1 LGYVIL
7 VTGGSR
13 SGKSEYA
20 ERVAEALG
28 GSKVFVATCPPVDRE
43 MEERIRNHKNKR
55 AQRGWLTIE
64 EQVDLARILR
74 ETKSFSVVLVDCLT
88 LWVNNLMFLD
98 PPEQP
103 RITEEEIARR
113 CEELVLAC
121 GAREGTAIFVTNE
134 IGMGIVPDNPA
145 SRLFRDLVGRCNQTM
160 AQAADQVT
168 LVVCGLP
175 LHLKKKETK

>member
-1 LGYVIL
+1 
-7 VTGGSR
+7 
-13 SGKSEYA
+13 
-20 ERVAEALG
+20 
-28 GSKVFVATCPPVDRE
+28 
-43 MEERIRNHKNKR
+43 
-55 AQRGWLTIE
+55 
-64 EQVDLARILR
+64 
-74 ETKSFSVVLVDCLT
+74 
-88 LWVNNLMFLD
+88 MFLD